1 MGSLPFLELS
11 FELSIRTTNSSFPK
25 LYGVSHWYSEV
36 VRRTRKAR
44 FQEFRVYIWW
54 WHIWCLRASH
64 PLLRG
69 LYRLLVSLSFLLLL
83 FQPFLYPFWSCMRTL
98 REDDFLFPSKASFVL
113 LLPRYFYFFFAFFL
127 LPRFPRFNT
136 IFPGQQGHIKASSFS
151 LVARS
156 LLSFSRRR
164 CEGTRGGAA
173 REDAVDDDGLI
184 GATD

>member
-69 LYRLLVSLSFLLLL
+69 FYRLLVSLCFLLLL
-83 FQPFLYPFWSCMRTL
+83 FQPFFYPFWIL
-98 REDDFLFPSKASFVL
+98 HEKASRRIFGFL
-113 LLPRYFYFFFAFFL
+113 RRLHSFYFYFYFFFAFFL
-127 LPRFPRFNT
+127 LSRFPRFNT
-136 IFPGQQGHIKASSFS
+136 IFPDQQGHITASSF
-151 LVARS
+151 LPFGGRV
-156 LLSFSRRR
+156 SFVLF
-164 CEGTRGGAA
+164 TAA
-173 REDAVDDDGLI
+173 V
-184 GATD
+184 

>member
-1 MGSLPFLELS
+1 MSCRFA
-11 FELSIRTTNSSFPK
+11 
-25 LYGVSHWYSEV
+25 
-36 VRRTRKAR
+36 RRTLL
-44 FQEFRVYIWW
+44 FQNYTAFPTGTVRWLDGPERPDSRSSGFTFGGGISGVK
-54 WHIWCLRASH
+54 RASH